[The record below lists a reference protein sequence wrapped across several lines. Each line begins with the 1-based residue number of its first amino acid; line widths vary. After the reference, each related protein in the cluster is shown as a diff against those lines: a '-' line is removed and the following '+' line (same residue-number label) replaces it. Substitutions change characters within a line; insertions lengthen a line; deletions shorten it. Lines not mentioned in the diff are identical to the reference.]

1 MPQTSPEQNQLL
13 AALPAEERARLALHL
28 EVVAFERGETI
39 YRSGDAVAYLYFPLT
54 LVAALMATGKSG
66 ATTALALIGREGGIG
81 AAEVLAGERMPH
93 DAVALMP
100 GSAYRLRAD
109 QAAWVFAPSG
119 ALLAAALNH
128 GHSLMTQ
135 IAQTAFCNLH
145 HTLDQRLCR
154 WLLSIAYRQ
163 SGQTLLLT
171 EEQIA
176 NVLGVRRESV
186 STATVRLQEE
196 GLIRHHRGMV
206 EIVDRDSLEAKACEC
221 LPVFPWHAYPVKC
234 PVTPA
239 TQTSFTTNGQQGQA
253 GTARPAPA

>member
-1 MPQTSPEQNQLL
+1 MSQPSQELNQLL
-13 AALPAEERARLALHL
+13 AAQPADERARLAPHL
-28 EVVAFERGETI
+28 QVVSFERGDTI
-39 YRSGDAVAYLYFPLT
+39 YRSGDAVGYLYFPLT
-54 LVAALMATGKSG
+54 LVAALMATGRSG
-66 ATTALALIGREGGIG
+66 ATTALALIGKEGGIG
-81 AAEVLAGERMPH
+81 ASEVLAGERMPH
-93 DAVALMP
+93 DTVALMP
-100 GSAYRLRAD
+100 GAAFRLLAD
-109 QAAWVFAPSG
+109 QAARVFTPSG

-163 SGQTLLLT
+163 SGRTLQLT

-234 PVTPA
+234 PLSTPSP
-239 TQTSFTTNGQQGQA
+239 TRF
-253 GTARPAPA
+253 APGGNREP